1 MQCPTCVE
9 TTVTGFCRECGK
21 GVCGTCIRMIDGV
34 AHCAE
39 CAPAAE
45 TEAAESAETQPSEAA
60 PAALPPPTASAAPPP
75 PPPPRPQQAYD
86 ENAPHPGLAAVLGV
100 VPGLGA
106 VYNGHYVKGLL
117 HALIFGLLLAIASS
131 TPVGPAFAPLIALFF
146 LYMPIE
152 AYRTAQAMRRGET
165 VDEMSGLV
173 GAIFNSTSRS
183 PVGGIVVIALGVLML
198 LFTLEVFRLRDVAPF
213 WPILLIAFGVW
224 RLYVAIRARAE
235 DREAE
240 QARGV
245 ERESF

>member
-21 GVCGTCIRMIDGV
+21 GVCGTCVQMVDGV
-34 AHCAE
+34 AHCAD

-45 TEAAESAETQPSEAA
+45 EAEASATRRE
-60 PAALPPPTASAAPPP
+60 AALPPPTADAPPP
-75 PPPPRPQQAYD
+75 PQPPPPLPRQTYNED
-86 ENAPHPGLAAVLGV
+86 APHPGLAAVLGI

-173 GAIFNSTSRS
+173 GALFQSTSRS
-183 PVGGIVVIALGVLML
+183 PIGGILVIALGVLML
-198 LFTLEVFRLRDVAPF
+198 LFTLEVFRMRDVAPY
-213 WPILLIAFGVW
+213 WPILLILFGVW
-224 RLYVAIRARAE
+224 RLYAAIRLRAD

-240 QARGV
+240 ETRRYK
-245 ERESF
+245 RESL

>member
-21 GVCGTCIRMIDGV
+21 GVCGTCVQMIDGV
-34 AHCAE
+34 AHCSD

-45 TEAAESAETQPSEAA
+45 ELGEAAAQQAEA
-60 PAALPPPTASAAPPP
+60 PPPPTADAPPQTP
-75 PPPPRPQQAYD
+75 PPLPRQSYNED
-86 ENAPHPGLAAVLGV
+86 APHPGLAAVLGI

-131 TPVGPAFAPLIALFF
+131 THVGPAFAPLIALFF

-173 GAIFNSTSRS
+173 GALFQSTSRS
-183 PVGGIVVIALGVLML
+183 PVGGILVIGFGVLML
-198 LFTLEVFRLRDVAPF
+198 LFTLEVFRLRDVAPY
-213 WPILLIAFGVW
+213 WPILLIIFGIW
-224 RLYVAIRARAE
+224 RLYAAVKLRAE
-235 DREAE
+235 DRETDE
-240 QARGV
+240 DRRFK
-245 ERESF
+245 RESL

>member
-9 TTVTGFCRECGK
+9 TTVTAFCRECGK
-21 GVCGTCIRMIDGV
+21 GVCGTCVQMIDGV
-34 AHCAE
+34 PHCSD

-45 TEAAESAETQPSEAA
+45 AAEEAAAQQEAEFQAA
-60 PAALPPPTASAAPPP
+60 AASDAPMAAPPP
-75 PPPPRPQQAYD
+75 PPLPGRTYNED
-86 ENAPHPGLAAVLGV
+86 APHPGLAAVLGI

-173 GAIFNSTSRS
+173 GALFQSTSRS
-183 PVGGIVVIALGVLML
+183 PIGGILVIALGVLML
-198 LFTLEVFRLRDVAPF
+198 LFTLEVFSIRDVAPY
-213 WPILLIAFGVW
+213 WPVLLIIFGVW
-224 RLYVAIRARAE
+224 RLYAAVRLRAQE
-235 DREAE
+235 GEAE
-240 QARGV
+240 EARRY
-245 ERESF
+245 ERETY